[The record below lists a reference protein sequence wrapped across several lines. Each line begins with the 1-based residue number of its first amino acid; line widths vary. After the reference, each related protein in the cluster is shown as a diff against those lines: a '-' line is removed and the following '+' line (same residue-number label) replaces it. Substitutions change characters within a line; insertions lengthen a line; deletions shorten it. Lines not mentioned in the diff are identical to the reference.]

1 MPTSTFTVFLFSHF
15 DASVEHVSKVETCQK
30 SRTKVPYFDALEHS
44 GTWSVLARVC
54 LKWTIALEQMYF
66 QQGRL
71 TFVKLYRSLE
81 SSTQDT
87 RDGFDLYSAQASF
100 ARPRVDLARLL
111 RRAVSRLFRTIF
123 SEFVK
128 VCGVR
133 FSTRESL
140 IGFCIWCHPIS
151 TILACLFSVGVRGQK
166 LCRKGIMAAKMAS
179 RASYLV
185 YYYRRTATCN
195 LFVKQ
200 SKFHWPFFN
209 IS

>member
-1 MPTSTFTVFLFSHF
+1 MPKKSNKSAVFWCTGTFWNMKFAYSRLSQVNNSPRANVFPAGEANF
-15 DASVEHVSKVETCQK
+15 CQ
-30 SRTKVPYFDALEHS
+30 A
-44 GTWSVLARVC
+44 
-54 LKWTIALEQMYF
+54 M
-66 QQGRL
+66 
-71 TFVKLYRSLE
+71 YRSLE

-87 RDGFDLYSAQASF
+87 RDGFDLYSARASF

-111 RRAVSRLFRTIF
+111 RRAVSRPFRTIF

-166 LCRKGIMAAKMAS
+166 LCWKGIMAAKMAS

-185 YYYRRTATCN
+185 YYYRRTATWN

>member
-1 MPTSTFTVFLFSHF
+1 MPKKSNKSAVFWCTGTFWNMKFAYSRLSQVNNSPRANVFP
-15 DASVEHVSKVETCQK
+15 AGEANICQ
-30 SRTKVPYFDALEHS
+30 A
-44 GTWSVLARVC
+44 
-54 LKWTIALEQMYF
+54 M
-66 QQGRL
+66 
-71 TFVKLYRSLE
+71 YRSLE

-100 ARPRVDLARLL
+100 ARPRVDLAQLL
-111 RRAVSRLFRTIF
+111 RRAVSRPFRTIF

-128 VCGVR
+128 SAGFV
-133 FSTRESL
+133 SL
-140 IGFCIWCHPIS
+140 PGEASLVTVSDPILFLRS
-151 TILACLFSVGVRGQK
+151 ACLFSVGVRVQK
-166 LCRKGIMAAKMAS
+166 LCWKGIMAAKMAS

-185 YYYRRTATCN
+185 YYYRRTATWN